1 VPGSPTQSRLQEI
14 LSAARRATE
23 LTRQLLAYSRN
34 QPQALRVAE
43 LNPVVGAIVK
53 TLRRLIGEDINLI
66 FVRERDWASSSGS
79 DADRADTDESRGQR
93 PGCYAQEAVHDR
105 NVECGP

>member
-1 VPGSPTQSRLQEI
+1 M
-14 LSAARRATE
+14 
-23 LTRQLLAYSRN
+23 LLAYSRN

-66 FVRERDWASSSGS
+66 FVPGADWGEFVWIRCRSS
-79 DADRADTDESRGQR
+79 R
-93 PGCYAQEAVHDR
+93 Y
-105 NVECGP
+105 